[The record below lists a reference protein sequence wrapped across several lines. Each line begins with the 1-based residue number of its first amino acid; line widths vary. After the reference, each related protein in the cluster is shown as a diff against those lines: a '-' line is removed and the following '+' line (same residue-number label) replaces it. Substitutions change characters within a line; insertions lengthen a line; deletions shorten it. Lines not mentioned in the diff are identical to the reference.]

1 MRNILLVV
9 ICVVI
14 VNTVVFSQKDEHD
27 ITSVSLDSLLN
38 VKISSAS
45 KYWQKTFEAPSA
57 VSIISSD
64 DIEKFGYQTLGEAL
78 SSLTGFYYS
87 YDRNYSYTGVRG
99 FSRPTDYN
107 NRILV
112 LLNNH
117 LMNENVFG
125 SSAMGTDLGI
135 PLSSIERIEVV
146 KGPGSSLYGTGAMFA
161 IVNIITKS
169 GKSFDKT
176 SFSSGGG
183 SLGDYTAT
191 FNYGSE
197 ISNDLEVFFSTE
209 YFNRKGRNLFFKE
222 FDDPSSNSGLAVDL
236 DKDNYVGLLTKINY
250 KRLQI
255 QLKYSTRE
263 KYIPTAPYGISFNDK
278 RAKTI
283 DNLSFAELSYTL
295 RINDTKQLT
304 FLSSIDN
311 YKYSGDYPYKS
322 SVMSDAADGVWTTFN
337 TQFDWDVSS
346 SDHLITGFEYKG
358 NILSRYKVWDETGE
372 VFNNNNV
379 SSVRSIYLQNE
390 FQPLTHLSLMA
401 SIRYDDYSNT
411 SGLFS
416 PRGAVVFNLLDN
428 TTFKLIYGS
437 SYRTPNTYELY
448 YEDVATKFRP
458 NPYLSS
464 EKITTLEFV
473 AEQKLFDKFYGIFSL
488 YNYKVNNLIDQKFN
502 ITDSSLQF
510 INYSNVSTTGFE
522 MDIDYFPS
530 ENIKTFF
537 RYSYQYAADNELK
550 SNLSNSPKHLLRAG
564 IVFPLLNTFYCAP
577 ELFYESSR
585 LTVYSTK
592 TREFLLMNFTL
603 TTKTFL
609 NYLKASLSIK
619 NLFNITYEYPGGF
632 EHTQHSIVQDT
643 RSFFFKIQIN
653 Y

>member
-1 MRNILLVV
+1 MKNILLVSV
-9 ICVVI
+9 CLLI
-14 VNTVVFSQKDEHD
+14 VNTVIFSQKDEHD
-27 ITSVSLDSLLN
+27 ITSISLDSLLN
-38 VKISSAS
+38 IKISSAS

-57 VSIISSD
+57 VSIISSE

-78 SSLTGFYYS
+78 SSLCGFYFS

-107 NRILV
+107 NRILL

-117 LMNENVFG
+117 AMNENVFG
-125 SSAMGTDLGI
+125 SSSLGTDLGI

-146 KGPGSSLYGTGAMFA
+146 RGPGSSLYGTGAMFA
-161 IVNIITKS
+161 VINIITKS
-169 GKSFDKT
+169 GKNFDKT
-176 SFSSGGG
+176 SFSLGAG
-183 SLGDYTAT
+183 SLRDYTAT

-236 DKDNYVGLLTKINY
+236 DKDNYIGLLTKINY

-278 RAKTI
+278 RTKTI
-283 DNLSFAELSYTL
+283 DNISFAEISYTL
-295 RINDTKQLT
+295 PIDGTKQLT

-311 YKYSGDYPYKS
+311 YKYSGDYPYNS
-322 SVMSDAADGVWTTFN
+322 SVLYDAADGIWTN
-337 TQFDWDVSS
+337 LNAQFDWEVSS
-346 SDHLITGFEYKG
+346 SYHLITGIEYKG
-358 NILSRYKVWDETGE
+358 SIKSEYKTWDEAGE
-372 VFNNNNV
+372 IFKTNTL
-379 SSVRSIYLQNE
+379 SSVKSIYLQNE
-390 FQPLTHLSLMA
+390 FQPLSNLSLMA
-401 SIRYDDYSNT
+401 SVRYDDYSNK
-411 SGLFS
+411 SALFS
-416 PRGAVVFNLLDN
+416 PRGAVVFNFLDN
-428 TTFKLIYGS
+428 TTLKLIYGS

-448 YEDVATKFRP
+448 YKDIPTNFKP
-458 NPYLSS
+458 NPYLTS

-473 AEQKLFDKFYGIFSL
+473 AEQKLFNNFYGIFSL
-488 YNYKVNNLIDQKFN
+488 YNYKVNNLIDQNFD

-510 INYSNVSTTGFE
+510 INYSKVSTTGFE
-522 MDIDYFPS
+522 VDLNYHPS

-537 RYSYQYAADNELK
+537 RYSYQYAIDNELK

-585 LTVYSTK
+585 LTVYGTK

-632 EHTQHSIVQDT
+632 EHTQHSIVQDP

>member
-1 MRNILLVV
+1 MKNNLFVLFCLL
-9 ICVVI
+9 I
-14 VNTVVFSQKDEHD
+14 VNTDILSQKAEHD
-27 ITSVSLDSLLN
+27 IASMSLDSLLN

-45 KYWQKTFEAPSA
+45 KYWQKTFEAPSS

-64 DIEKFGYQTLGEAL
+64 DIERFGYQTLGEAL

-99 FSRPTDYN
+99 FSRPSDYN
-107 NRILV
+107 NRILL

-117 LMNENVFG
+117 QMNENIFG
-125 SSAMGTDLGI
+125 SSATGTDLGI
-135 PLSSIERIEVV
+135 PLSSIERIEIIR
-146 KGPGSSLYGTGAMFA
+146 GPGSSLYGTGAMFA
-161 IVNIITKS
+161 VINIITKS

-176 SFSSGGG
+176 SFSLGAG
-183 SLGDYTAT
+183 SLGDRSAT

-197 ISNDLEVFFSTE
+197 ISNDLEVFFSTK
-209 YFNRKGRNLFFKE
+209 YFDKKGSNLFIKE
-222 FDDPSSNSGLAVDL
+222 FDDTSSNSGLAVDL
-236 DKDNYVGLLTKINY
+236 DKDNYAALLTKINY

-278 RAKTI
+278 RTKTK
-283 DNLSFAELSYTL
+283 DNISFAEISYTL
-295 RINDTKQLT
+295 PIDGTKKLT

-311 YKYSGDYPYKS
+311 YKYSGDYPYNS
-322 SVMSDAADGVWTTFN
+322 SVIYETADGIWTN
-337 TQFDWDVSS
+337 LNAQFDWEVSS
-346 SDHLITGFEYKG
+346 SDHLITGFEYKR

-372 VFNNNNV
+372 VFNKNNI
-379 SSVRSIYLQNE
+379 SSVRSVYLQNE

-416 PRGAVVFNLLDN
+416 PRGAVIFNLLDN
-428 TTFKLIYGS
+428 TTLKLIYGS
-437 SYRTPNTYELY
+437 SFRTPNIYELY
-448 YEDVATKFRP
+448 YEDIPTNFKP

-522 MDIDYFPS
+522 MDINYFPS
-530 ENIKTFF
+530 EKIKTFF

-577 ELFYESSR
+577 ELFYESGR
-585 LTVYSTK
+585 FTVYGTK
-592 TREFLLMNFTL
+592 TRDFLLMNLTI
-603 TTKTFL
+603 TTKAFL
-609 NYLKASLSIK
+609 NYVKASLSIK

-632 EHTQHSIVQDT
+632 EHTQHSIVQDP
-643 RSFFFKIQIN
+643 RSFFFKIQIDF
-653 Y
+653 